1 MSAKMAQTAGVSQ
14 YLMLVAARKQSN
26 QRIFPFSYRMP
37 DKGVI
42 QAAGPNLSQQCCIHV
57 ANVGA
62 VPQGECQNGF
72 PHFIKRAGMA

>member
-1 MSAKMAQTAGVSQ
+1 
-14 YLMLVAARKQSN
+14 
-26 QRIFPFSYRMP
+26 MP